1 LFVNLW
7 QNRYYLIKSKNIIR
21 KDGTGEKSRQ
31 GPALGTVLKKVII
44 KKSSAA
50 KLASYFPWVYDNE
63 ILELSSDSLKA
74 GDIVEVVTKKG
85 AFLGMGYFNPRS
97 VITVRMLSFQREEI
111 NKQFFVEKIR
121 RAFEARRDIL
131 RFTDSC
137 RIVYSEADG
146 LPGLIADL
154 YNGFLVVQINTMG
167 MEKKREIIIDAFMQV
182 VDLKGIY
189 EKSDP
194 RSRQKEGLGTEEC
207 AISGDVP
214 DRLKIQEN
222 GINFLVEIRGSQ
234 KTGFYLDQRRNRFL
248 TAARIEAGMQ
258 VLDIFSNTGAF
269 GIYAARK
276 GARVKAVDVSQPAL
290 DVAAENALL
299 NGVQIETVKS
309 DAFDFLDESVNKGS
323 RADAV
328 ILDPPPFSRSR
339 GARQGAISGLKHL
352 VLQGLR
358 ILNREGLLAVFSCS
372 HHITANDLVALSQ
385 EAAQD
390 TRSRLEITDF
400 LFQDL
405 DHPYIINIPQS
416 LYLKGLLLKKHN

>member
-1 LFVNLW
+1 MG
-7 QNRYYLIKSKNIIR
+7 S
-21 KDGTGEKSRQ
+21 
-31 GPALGTVLKKVII
+31 ALKKVII

-50 KLASYFPWVYDNE
+50 KLAAYFPWVYDNE
-63 ILELSSDSLKA
+63 IMDMSSDSLKA

-97 VITVRMLSFQREEI
+97 VISVRILSFQREEI

-121 RAFEARRDIL
+121 RAFESRRDIL
-131 RFTDSC
+131 RVTDSC
-137 RIVYSEADG
+137 RIVYAEADG

-154 YNGFLVVQINTMG
+154 YNGFLVIQINTMG
-167 MEKKREIIIDAFMQV
+167 MEKRREMIIDAFRQV
-182 VDLKGIY
+182 IELKGIY

-194 RSRQKEGLGTEEC
+194 RSRDKEGLGTEER
-207 AISGDVP
+207 AICGDIP
-214 DRLKIQEN
+214 DRLKIHEN
-222 GINFLVEIRGSQ
+222 GIKFLVEIKGSQ

-248 TAARIEAGMQ
+248 TAARINEGMR
-258 VLDIFSNTGAF
+258 VVDIFSNTGAF
-269 GIYAARK
+269 GIYAAKK

-290 DVAAENALL
+290 DIAAENALL
-299 NGVQIETVKS
+299 NGVQMETVRS
-309 DAFDFLDESVNKGS
+309 DAFDYLDDSVNKGS
-323 RADAV
+323 KVDAV
-328 ILDPPPFSRSR
+328 ILDPPPFSRTK

-352 VLQGLR
+352 VLQSLR
-358 ILNREGLLAVFSCS
+358 ILIEGGLLAVFSCS
-372 HHITANDLVALSQ
+372 HHISANDLLALSE

-416 LYLKGLLLKKHN
+416 LYLKGLLFKKHN